1 MSVRHTSTQLL
12 LKNRRAFYEYEILK
26 KYEAGVVLTGPEVKS
41 LRNKS
46 GSFAGSYVKIMTGE
60 AWLINTQISPY
71 KFADNSNYDPK
82 RRRKLLLHKKEI
94 AELIRETEHSS
105 RTIVPLTF
113 VLKGN
118 HIKLELALARG
129 KKQHDKRRAL
139 KEKAQ
144 KRDAARARKWNQ

>member
-1 MSVRHTSTQLL
+1 MSGQLL

-26 KYEAGVVLTGPEVKS
+26 KYEAGLVLTGPEVKS
-41 LRNKS
+41 LRHKS
-46 GSFAGSYVKIMTGE
+46 GSFAGSYVKIMSGE

-71 KFADNSNYDPK
+71 KFANNSDYDPK

-94 AELIRETEHSS
+94 SELIRETENSS
-105 RTIVPLTF
+105 RTLVPLAF
-113 VLKGN
+113 ILKGN
-118 HIKLELALARG
+118 HIKLELAIARG

-144 KRDAARARKWNQ
+144 KRDAARARKWSGQG